1 MSLSREL
8 GCGFVE
14 KIYLYQVKTKM
25 PFIAPFE
32 EIVMEKGLKQG
43 LKQGLELGL
52 KQGNIEE
59 AQASLFDILEAKFG
73 RPSTDIRAAIVDITD
88 IEQLRMLRKQAL
100 FSTSIMEIEPL
111 LRKQN

>member
-1 MSLSREL
+1 
-8 GCGFVE
+8 
-14 KIYLYQVKTKM
+14 M

-32 EIVMEKGLKQG
+32 EIVMEK
-43 LKQGLELGL
+43 GL

-88 IEQLRMLRKQAL
+88 IEKLRTLRKQVL
-100 FSTSIMEIEPL
+100 FSKSILKLEPL
-111 LRKQN
+111 LRKQ